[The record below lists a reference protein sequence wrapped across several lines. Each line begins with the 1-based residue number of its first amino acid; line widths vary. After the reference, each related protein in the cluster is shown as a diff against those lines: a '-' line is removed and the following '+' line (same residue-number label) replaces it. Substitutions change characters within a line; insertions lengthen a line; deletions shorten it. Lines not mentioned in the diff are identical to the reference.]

1 MKRIV
6 FTILILLMYGCERKD
21 YYSEIKRDCNLEK
34 AERILSTLLSRED
47 PQSIKV
53 IDAISECNSDIM
65 DKFLSDIY
73 NRSDEKIKRHI
84 YLRLIEKRSKAFL
97 ETAFNILINKVQT
110 NEDYSGELKYINETD
125 PEFIE
130 KKYKELTHQIEEA
143 KKNKN
148 RLGLEI
154 LLDNIK
160 ALSTLMGKG
169 IDEDGIL
176 KDINRLSREEEKES
190 LYSKFIDATNNQE
203 MTKAYNIF
211 KRLKE
216 HNLIL
221 KGDNATNLEEI
232 LRQLSETEDKFYET
246 SLRLD
251 GLMIEIEKG
260 RREGNT
266 NDVKRLEEELRSVKS
281 DMVFKKRALDRA
293 AKRLPRVRELFEQV
307 RVK

>member
-1 MKRIV
+1 
-6 FTILILLMYGCERKD
+6 
-21 YYSEIKRDCNLEK
+21 
-34 AERILSTLLSRED
+34 
-47 PQSIKV
+47 
-53 IDAISECNSDIM
+53 
-65 DKFLSDIY
+65 
-73 NRSDEKIKRHI
+73 
-84 YLRLIEKRSKAFL
+84 
-97 ETAFNILINKVQT
+97 
-110 NEDYSGELKYINETD
+110 
-125 PEFIE
+125 
-130 KKYKELTHQIEEA
+130 
-143 KKNKN
+143 KNKN

-307 RVK
+307 RERQFLLS